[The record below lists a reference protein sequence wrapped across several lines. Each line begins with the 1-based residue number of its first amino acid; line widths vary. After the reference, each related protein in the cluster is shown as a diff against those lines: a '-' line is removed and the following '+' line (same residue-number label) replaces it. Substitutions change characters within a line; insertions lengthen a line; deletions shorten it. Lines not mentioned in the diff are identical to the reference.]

1 MTIETRKIPRRYLP
15 KNITKKDYK
24 KQLQNIQKTR
34 KYYLKK
40 KYIDRPILSSFH
52 SRESPHIRTAKKM
65 YNVDAIKASPE
76 LARKTKCSISAL
88 RKIVKKGR
96 GAYYS
101 SGSRPNQTADSW
113 AFARLASS
121 LTGGNSSKV
130 DFSILEN
137 GCDKNSPALKLA
149 KTRMKEL

>member
-1 MTIETRKIPRRYLP
+1 MTINTRKIPRRYLP
-15 KNITKKDYK
+15 KNISKKDYK

-34 KYYLKK
+34 KQYLQH
-40 KYIDRPILSSFH
+40 KYVDRPQLKTFH
-52 SRESPHIRTAKKM
+52 SKKSPHVQTAKKM
-65 YNVDAIKASPE
+65 YKVDAIKASPE

-96 GAYYS
+96 GAYCS

-130 DFSILEN
+130 DYSILKD
-137 GCDKNSPALKLA
+137 GCDKNSPALILA
-149 KTRMKEL
+149 EKRMKE